1 MVKVRGDTATL
12 DLFGDAEPVAIA
24 HTFQD
29 DDPKVKSWSMR
40 GRIARGVA
48 VTLEDCPKSREEIAA
63 EMSEF
68 LGAEVSLP
76 MLNKYASVSAED
88 KTISLDRAI
97 ALIAVTG
104 DARFLGAELGRIGKA
119 VIDGRYLAAVEAA
132 YYGEIADEA
141 AAKKKAAL
149 RDLQKGGGWK

>member
-1 MVKVRGDTATL
+1 MAKLRGDHSTL
-12 DLFGDAEPVAIA
+12 DMFGDAEPVAIA
-24 HTFQD
+24 HTFKE

-48 VTLEDCPKSREEIAA
+48 VTLEDCPKSREVIAE

-88 KTISLDRAI
+88 KTISLDRVI

-104 DARFLGAELGRIGKA
+104 DARFLGAELERIGKA
-119 VIDGRYLAAVEAA
+119 VIDGRFLAAVEAA
-132 YYGEIADEA
+132 YYGQIADEA
-141 AAKKKAAL
+141 AAKRQAAL
-149 RDLQKGGGWK
+149 RDLRKGGGWK

>member
-1 MVKVRGDTATL
+1 MAKVRGDKATL
-12 DLFGDAEPVAIA
+12 DLFGNAEPVAIA

-48 VTLEDCPKSREEIAA
+48 VTLEECAKTREEIAT
-63 EMSEF
+63 EMSDF
-68 LGAEVSLP
+68 LSAEVSLA
-76 MLNKYASVSAED
+76 MINKYASVSAED

-119 VIDGRYLAAVEAA
+119 IIDARYLAAVEAA

-141 AAKKKAAL
+141 AAKRQAAL
-149 RDLQKGGGWK
+149 RDLRKGGGWK